1 MTDPF
6 ADDSWD
12 ELSRELGVE
21 KATTTPPREPEP
33 EVPDAEFAFADDHSG
48 IEVDSQAEEG
58 EFDGDLGEE
67 ADGDAPDGV
76 DVPGDERPGPG
87 RKRRRRRRRRK
98 KGPGGE
104 GEAGEGAP
112 TEEPVEPVAPA
123 RPVRAPAPV
132 RVLAP
137 VRQPRE
143 EPAYAEAEYDSGS
156 EELEP
161 VGNPHA
167 IADEDT
173 AGEVLR
179 EMIANWNVPSWDAI
193 ITGLNR
199 PH

>member
-6 ADDSWD
+6 SDDSWD

-21 KATTTPPREPEP
+21 KATTPPAREPEP
-33 EVPDAEFAFADDHSG
+33 DVPDAEFAFADDLSG
-48 IEVDSQAEEG
+48 IEVDAQSEDG
-58 EFDGDLGEE
+58 EFDGELGDE
-67 ADGDAPDGV
+67 ADGDAPDGAEAT
-76 DVPGDERPGPG
+76 GDEQPGPG

-98 KGPGGE
+98 KGPGVE

-112 TEEPVEPVAPA
+112 TEEPIEPAAPA

-132 RVLAP
+132 R
-137 VRQPRE
+137 QPRE
-143 EPAYAEAEYDSGS
+143 EPAYVEAEAPYDSGS
-156 EELEP
+156 DELET

>member
-6 ADDSWD
+6 SDDSWD

-21 KATTTPPREPEP
+21 KATTPPAREPEP
-33 EVPDAEFAFADDHSG
+33 DVPDAEFAFADDHSG
-48 IEVDSQAEEG
+48 IEVDSQSEDG
-58 EFDGDLGEE
+58 EFDGELGDE
-67 ADGDAPDGV
+67 ADGDAPDGAEAS
-76 DVPGDERPGPG
+76 GDEQPGPG

-98 KGPGGE
+98 KGPGAEGEVGE
-104 GEAGEGAP
+104 GSP
-112 TEEPVEPVAPA
+112 TEEPVEPVAPP
-123 RPVRAPAPV
+123 RPARAP
-132 RVLAP
+132 AP

-143 EPAYAEAEYDSGS
+143 ESVYVEAEAPYDSGS
-156 EELEP
+156 DELET